1 MDTIVL
7 PAIVFRQAQDTRAGP
22 GANWR
27 KELRVRPLAPD
38 ALSGAASYADRVD
51 LAGWLVDEYRDRGG
65 DGLAKLLADVCG
77 HERSLQGRL
86 EQLQAKLGAEHPA
99 VVTSQGSGYPEETVR
114 ADSVEDVTESS
125 DPGGTGPETL
135 VPEDEEAPVGPQPS
149 EEVPSDTVPAA
160 AQPSEEVPSDTV
172 PAAAQPEADG
182 GHRPPGEPDPVSRRV
197 PGVDPGNWDTE
208 AVSGSGARSTWPG
221 PERDTGS
228 GQPAQAGYR
237 YRSWT
242 VAEVASQQ
250 DGRGAPVLPQQP
262 GRAI

>member
-7 PAIVFRQAQDTRAGP
+7 PAIVFRQAQDTRAVP

-27 KELRVRPLAPD
+27 KVLKVRPLAPD

-99 VVTSQGSGYPEETVR
+99 VVTSQGSGYPEETVL
-114 ADSVEDVTESS
+114 ADSVEAVTESS

-172 PAAAQPEADG
+172 PAAGSWKRTGGIGRPASQIQSAPECPASTRVTGTPKQSAAVVPVARGPDRKEIPAPASQP
-182 GHRPPGEPDPVSRRV
+182 R
-197 PGVDPGNWDTE
+197 
-208 AVSGSGARSTWPG
+208 
-221 PERDTGS
+221 
-228 GQPAQAGYR
+228 QAT
-237 YRSWT
+237 YRS
-242 VAEVASQQ
+242 
-250 DGRGAPVLPQQP
+250 
-262 GRAI
+262 